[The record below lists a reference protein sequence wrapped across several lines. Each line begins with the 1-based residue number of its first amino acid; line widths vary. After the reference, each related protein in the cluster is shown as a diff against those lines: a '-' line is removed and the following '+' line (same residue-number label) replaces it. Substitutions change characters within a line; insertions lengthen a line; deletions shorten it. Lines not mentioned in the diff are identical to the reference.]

1 MDQNS
6 ASQMFRKYSIFDK
19 KPAITIL
26 HCNEYVSIVHFFIFF
41 ASLSFSTQRNERVN
55 YGGKTKNN
63 KTDRTK
69 NLARIANAAQ
79 VIL

>member
-1 MDQNS
+1 MNTSKQVCD
-6 ASQMFRKYSIFDK
+6 
-19 KPAITIL
+19 IL
-26 HCNEYVSIVHFFIFF
+26 NILFGELYVSIVHFFIFF
-41 ASLSFSTQRNERVN
+41 ASLSFSTQRNDRVN

-63 KTDRTK
+63 KTDRMI